1 MALPNTTTQESNT
14 LGNELF
20 AIFDDGTP
28 DGGES
33 EVNSVFE
40 GKLYVTDGENNQIN
54 VFDIASGELVQEI
67 DVSFV
72 SDFGGINSVA
82 VREGGIV
89 VAVERDNAENADGT
103 ETAQNGVVVRL
114 NLDGTLIDEIE
125 VGNKPD
131 QISYSKDGT
140 QIFVANEGE
149 LQDDLDPASS
159 ISIINTATGVVENFD
174 FTQFD
179 SQVDELRAA
188 GVRIVEG
195 TLPSVDFEPE
205 YISEGPD
212 GRLYVSLQEANAL
225 AVFDLEQREF
235 VDIIPLGAVDHSIE
249 GFGID
254 PSDRDDEIDIETI
267 PVFGLRQPDAIT
279 TTEINGQ
286 TFILTANE
294 GANREEDE
302 RIRDVVLDESFGTP
316 EEIEALQEN
325 EGLGRLQVSTIDG
338 DLDGDGDLDQ
348 LFAFGSRSF
357 TIFDTDGNV
366 VFESGDD
373 FEQIIAAV
381 RPPNAFNNDDF
392 GEDPSDDPNEV
403 DENRSDNGGS
413 EPETIAV
420 GQIGD
425 VTLAFIGLER
435 DNGIM
440 IYDIS
445 DPANSTFVDYI
456 DATADGNFRPEI
468 ITFIP
473 AEDSVNGLAQISVSF
488 EGSGTTAIYN
498 LELGSEI
505 NGTFRSEEIN
515 GTIGD
520 DVIDASH
527 GADVID
533 GNGGDDDIDGGT
545 GNDIINGGAGD
556 DTLFGNHGND
566 DLTGGLGD
574 DNLSG
579 GTGRDRLD
587 GGEGVDVLDG
597 SHGSD
602 DLFGGAGDD
611 ILYGGTGSDLLDGGD
626 GNDVLDGSHG
636 SDDLSGG
643 AGNDVL
649 YAGTGN
655 DQLDGG
661 DGNDILDG
669 SHGSD
674 ELSGGAGDD
683 VLSGGTGSD
692 RLDGGAGND
701 VLESGF
707 GNDVFVFETGDGV
720 DLIVDFANNDTIDLS
735 ATGLTFEDL
744 TLQNT
749 DSDTIVV
756 DYGVGDQ
763 ITVELANRW
772 DSLDEDNFLF

>member
-1 MALPNTTTQESNT
+1 MALPNSSTLESNT
-14 LGNELF
+14 LGSELF
-20 AIFDDGTP
+20 AVFDDGTP
-28 DGGES
+28 AEAES
-33 EVNSVFE
+33 EVNSVFD
-40 GKLYVTDGENNQIN
+40 GRLYVTDGENNLIN
-54 VFDIASGELVQEI
+54 VFDIASGDLVLSV
-67 DVSFV
+67 DLSFI

-89 VAVERDNAENADGT
+89 VAVERENATNDDGT
-103 ETAQNGVVVRL
+103 ETAQNGVVARFA
-114 NLDGTLIDEIE
+114 LDGTPIDQIE

-149 LQDDLDPASS
+149 LQDDLDPVSS
-159 ISIINTATGVVENFD
+159 ISIINTATGVVENFG

-179 SQVDELRAA
+179 DQVDELREA
-188 GVRIVEG
+188 GVRIVDG

-212 GRLYVSLQEANAL
+212 GRLYISLQEANAL
-225 AVFDLEQREF
+225 AVFDLELREF
-235 VDIIPLGAVDHSIE
+235 VDIIPLGAVDHSVE

-254 PSDRDDEIDIETI
+254 PSDRDDEIDIQTV
-267 PVFGLRQPDAIT
+267 PVFGLRQPDAIA

-302 RIRDVVLDESFGTP
+302 RVRDVVLDESFGTP
-316 EEIEALQEN
+316 EEIEFLQEN
-325 EGLGRLQVSTIDG
+325 EELGRLQVSTIDG

-357 TIFDTDGNV
+357 SIFDTDGNV

-373 FEQIIAAV
+373 FEQIIASV
-381 RPPNAFNNDDF
+381 RVPNAFNNDDF

-435 DNGIM
+435 DSGIM

-456 DATADGNFRPEI
+456 DATADGNLRPEI
-468 ITFIP
+468 ITFIS

-488 EGSGTTAIYN
+488 EASGTTAIYN
-498 LELGSEI
+498 LELGKEI
-505 NGTFRSEEIN
+505 DGTFRSETIN

-527 GADVID
+527 GNDVID
-533 GNGGDDDIDGGT
+533 GGGGDDDIDGGT
-545 GNDIINGGAGD
+545 GNDQISGGAGDDFLFGDHGNDDLFGGLGDDSLLGGTGNDQLDAGDGDDFLDGDHGNDDLSGGAGD
-556 DTLFGNHGND
+556 DTL
-566 DLTGGLGD
+566 LG
-574 DNLSG
+574 
-579 GTGRDRLD
+579 
-587 GGEGVDVLDG
+587 
-597 SHGSD
+597 
-602 DLFGGAGDD
+602 
-611 ILYGGTGSDLLDGGD
+611 
-626 GNDVLDGSHG
+626 
-636 SDDLSGG
+636 
-643 AGNDVL
+643 
-649 YAGTGN
+649 GTGN

-661 DGNDILDG
+661 DGDDVLDG
-669 SHGSD
+669 DHGRD
-674 ELSGGAGDD
+674 DLSGGAGDD
-683 VLSGGTGSD
+683 ILSGGTGAD

-701 VLESGF
+701 LLEGGF
-707 GNDVFVFETGDGV
+707 GNDYFVFETGDGI
-720 DLIVDFANNDTIDLS
+720 DQIVDFGRNDTIDLS
-735 ATGLTFEDL
+735 ATGLTFDDL
-744 TLQNT
+744 ILENT
-749 DSDTIVV
+749 DTNVVTV
-756 DYGVGDQ
+756 DYGVDDQ
-763 ITVELANRW
+763 ITVELTNGLTTLTES
-772 DSLDEDNFLF
+772 DFSF